1 MSVLGCGIMEK
12 ENENNKTLTK
22 SFTENLNELDTI
34 PLYLSPLERE
44 VLILFVNEVSNISS
58 LHIQR
63 VIQTSYLF
71 RIADLV
77 GLAFD
82 LNGSPYLMNF
92 IRAFKQYKAL
102 KSKEEFFD
110 AIEKLE
116 KYLSAEGKINAE
128 IKRQKLITE
137 VNKLVPKF
145 YSIPSYKAINTV
157 LQSFEKRGY
166 IQKTQTDRKTLWSI
180 NPDFYAKWSARRH
193 QLFDEREQKVKEY
206 QNTGIPSDQAEIKAN
221 EFMLDKYG
229 VIVLDFYNINY
240 VPYRINAK
248 MSDLKVASKESL
260 YLRYREDI
268 GIFSP
273 K

>member
-1 MSVLGCGIMEK
+1 MRGALGGDNKISSETRLEKASVEAP
-12 ENENNKTLTK
+12 EA
-22 SFTENLNELDTI
+22 LDTV

-63 VIQTSYLF
+63 VIQTAYLF
-71 RIADLV
+71 RIADAQRL
-77 GLAFD
+77 FKD
-82 LNGSPYLMNF
+82 LNGSPYLMGF
-92 IRAFKQYKAL
+92 IEAYEQYTEP
-102 KSKEEFFD
+102 KSEKELIE
-110 AIEKLE
+110 AIKKLE
-116 KYLSAEGKINAE
+116 KYLLPEGKINAE
-128 IKRQKLITE
+128 IKRLKLTTE
-137 VNKLVPKF
+137 VNKLVSKI

-166 IQKTQTDRKTLWSI
+166 IQKTQTNRKTLWGI

-193 QLFDEREQKVKEY
+193 QLFDEREQKVNEY

-268 GIFSP
+268 SIFLP